1 MEEKPK
7 KSNRIYLIIVV
18 VLALALIGTGGYL
31 AYIKM
36 NEEEKKEPT
45 TQEEEKDTEE
55 EKDKII
61 EFDSTAVDEQL
72 NKYLTTF
79 LNFRVVG
86 NPSLFGQ
93 DLLADAGLRGDLVNS
108 IFREIEPCEHYND
121 GPIQPFPY
129 VQREIYE
136 NKYLEFYGKA
146 DLFEQDLVN
155 GYPHFSTGENYQQY
169 IGTGDYIVWND
180 TWGYTPIS
188 FTLHAEQILYQAKE
202 KQYTLSGSY
211 QMTDENP
218 ETKNGTFTLVYFK
231 DEQEQNHI
239 QSLIINE

>member
-7 KSNRIYLIIVV
+7 KSNKIYIIIII

-61 EFDSTAVDEQL
+61 EFDSTTVDEQL

-93 DLLADAGLRGDLVNS
+93 NLLADAGLRGDLVNS

-136 NKYLEFYGKA
+136 NKYLEFYGKE
-146 DLFEQDLVN
+146 DLFYKDLVD
-155 GYPHFSTGENYQQY
+155 GKRFHTSEEYQQY